1 MRKKLKKQLL
11 ISLCCFSL
19 ISLAVLLMPLAGERE
34 TLTQRGLNC
43 AVGILFWSGLLS
55 GILSCVFI
63 HKKNRKYLSV
73 HTDKGRRPAAVR
85 FFSTRA
91 AVLADSVLIVSLIGV
106 IAGNISKQFHPAAE
120 YIFLFLFVTAL
131 YLHFLTNSNLF
142 HHTYR
147 AIDCKK
153 KLVGGKRMKEKRNIR
168 KRLLSLLL
176 TALMLVS
183 VMIQPVTVM
192 AVEPAGV
199 RTESA
204 ETEKSGEPGETE
216 PDADQP
222 AEEAYAVTGRVTCG
236 DRPAAGVQVSL
247 LESPEKMAATDENGE
262 YTLENVPPGK
272 YSLTAE
278 KEGFT
283 FENPVS
289 VTVEHQPV
297 QVQAVEMGL
306 AVPEITCKGDFM
318 VDGSVTYEVSTP
330 VEGAEYNWSF
340 SGAFSDQTATG
351 TSVTMPVLQQGI
363 AKASVEV
370 TYGTASASYIPDETD
385 CPVVPVKDTSIELI
399 VEPGPDSK
407 EAGITQLT
415 LTAVVAGTQGN
426 EGIVTFTEKS
436 GSGTF
441 DTDNKVKLA
450 DGQAACRYKAN
461 FEDGFGGELRFTAE
475 YSGVTDRYA
484 SSSIEVSGTYNARKD
499 LIWCEKDVYGN
510 DLEQNGGV
518 LEAHVEYGSYYKDPG
533 EEQGKGIYEIPIDTA
548 NSNVSDSEDNTYS
561 YKLIAVKDG
570 REEEITP
577 INDENSQG
585 YLDVPFSVD
594 QYGILRIRRATRP
607 EEDFRVKVIRK
618 TPGYT
623 DAVGEIR
630 VVIDR
635 RKISLNAEET
645 PLFSVEKVYDG
656 TSLMEVPKFTAI
668 QQTEQNFTRENSAD
682 RNKEAVLAQDTVKV
696 ESFEWTEKIDDGEKD
711 VHCKEETLKP
721 EPGQVKNVVLSSGGE
736 NYEVSLD
743 SVPVQVKITHR
754 DYKVRFEEAI
764 REYGTEKY
772 IQSPALSRDPETTG
786 FLKEDSE
793 EAFEEIQEAV
803 DYIDHSSISS
813 PMCVCLDKTTES
825 NLYIEPVIK
834 KGCEYAGNYH
844 ITVEEEEKKSWGAL
858 IITQQKIDNPLEDPA
873 YAEITGNGICREKED
888 TKEVVWIRGQY
899 DNHEGGNLK
908 LIPAG
913 KTSDLYNT
921 VLIEAGQ
928 GKNGINIS
936 EENVITVNKNKGE
949 IDENGR
955 EITYQLQ
962 KKGDGDILRAYTKKY
977 PLVIKADSAAPT
989 VDILNLE
996 DPEFTMTPWE
1006 KLIAGMTFGL
1016 YVSGTYSVKVEIADG
1031 GAGVDHWS
1039 YAVAD
1044 VPSDQNGDW
1053 CDFINNLP
1061 ESAWK
1066 EGDKDLKQD
1075 IPVFEGTSQEAASVL
1090 ENKLILIRATDKV
1103 GNAATYLSNGVVVDN
1118 YPPQITVS
1126 DLKDNYSEMDLT
1138 EDGKIEFTVRADDT
1152 KGAQDNGKE
1161 PSGID
1166 ADAVTWN
1173 LYDGGDDITN
1183 MLTVG
1188 EEGTWEEGKIFT
1200 IEAPDDVNSD
1210 ALTLK
1215 ITAKDRA
1222 GNTGTYE
1229 KTFQIDTKPAIITWD
1244 YAADSCEPNTEGY
1257 AKGDVVLE
1265 VKIKDTHFDAEKTLL
1280 HYTEDGVCHE
1290 MPFAG
1295 NTDSQAGISIEA
1307 ESADEDLS
1315 EYTYSLTFSGEHKY
1329 EKVWVSSTDSFGN
1342 GPSKSKKK
1350 SFTVDKTAPAV
1361 SLTYIEEDNPLHGA
1375 RYFQAGREAE
1385 LTVTDRNL
1393 DLKNTKITVAVKN
1406 LAGLEDKWTFS
1417 LENQGYSNDY
1427 FSAETAKAAED
1438 AVTVHLT
1445 FKGDANYVIEEL
1457 VCRDMA
1463 ERTAAAD
1470 VENGG
1475 TAENVTI
1482 KGVVPFD
1489 FTVDQTNPGG
1499 NVSITLEKSMWDRF
1513 VEAITFGL
1521 FSNHNETAVS
1531 SGSDEGSGIK
1541 SIQYVVM
1548 RESLTETELRNM
1560 DADGKIDWTTENYG
1574 EGVAAEA
1581 LEETLSPNRQCVV
1594 YAKITNY
1601 AERVSYLS
1609 SDGFILDNIAPEVT
1623 VTVLN
1628 PGDAENGIFNEDVRL
1643 RIDVTDPKAGET
1655 CAGLRE
1661 VWYEITAAGNVNE
1674 SGQGNWLLNGEETF
1688 SQEITVDA
1696 DTYNSNDVRVTAC
1709 AADRAD
1715 NEGTAQ
1721 AIPLQ
1726 IDVTAP
1732 SISVSWDLNDPAN
1745 GRYYNATRT
1754 ATVTITDRNFDPN
1767 RTKLSITNTDG
1778 ASASIGGWTVSQD
1791 MGVSDSASAV
1801 CQVSFPEDGDYT
1813 FTLNAVDLAGNST
1826 AYGQTD
1832 EFTIDKTAPVITVA
1846 YDNNDARHGNYY
1858 KESRAAAVT
1867 INEHNFDAASVQTAI
1882 TASLEGQGIAA
1893 PSLGGFSG
1901 SGDVHTATVVYDAD
1915 GEYTFDI
1922 QYTDLAGNPA
1932 QEYIP
1937 DHFTVDL
1944 TAPQVNIFDIVDQSA
1959 NRDRVAPGVEYTD
1972 INYDPEGVEI
1982 TLTGANSGDANVE
1995 SSISAIENGQRIQYS
2010 DFARTEEMDDLYT
2023 LTAKITDLAGN
2034 LTEKAVRFSVN
2045 RYGSVFVLDE
2055 ASHEWLHQGG
2065 AAYRYANQE
2074 TEIGVME
2081 INVDEIDAYS
2091 IAVDRD
2097 GELKNLEEGSEF
2109 EVEKTRNEA
2118 AWRVNYYHIKAEN
2131 FAEEGNYDVTITSRD
2146 KAANQVN
2153 NQTVKKSDGALPIE
2167 FTIDK
2172 TAPTVVVSGIENG
2185 GRYMADSRN
2194 MMLDVKDNLALDT
2207 VSITVGDGE
2216 PEIIRAEELREADG
2230 IISRPISSSDR
2241 YQTVRITA
2249 ADAAGNVL
2257 GQEAP
2262 GDEGVDIILSVLVT
2276 SNIMIQFF
2284 MNKPLFYGTII
2295 GLLALL
2301 VLIVILIKR
2310 KRRQDPIV

>member
-1 MRKKLKKQLL
+1 
-11 ISLCCFSL
+11 
-19 ISLAVLLMPLAGERE
+19 
-34 TLTQRGLNC
+34 
-43 AVGILFWSGLLS
+43 
-55 GILSCVFI
+55 
-63 HKKNRKYLSV
+63 
-73 HTDKGRRPAAVR
+73 
-85 FFSTRA
+85 
-91 AVLADSVLIVSLIGV
+91 
-106 IAGNISKQFHPAAE
+106 
-120 YIFLFLFVTAL
+120 
-131 YLHFLTNSNLF
+131 
-142 HHTYR
+142 
-147 AIDCKK
+147 
-153 KLVGGKRMKEKRNIR
+153 MKEKRNIR

-340 SGAFSDQTATG
+340 SGAFEDQTATG
-351 TSVTMPVLQQGI
+351 TSVTMPVLWQGS

-370 TYGTASASYIPDETD
+370 TYGTASASYIPDETA

-426 EGIVTFTEKS
+426 EGIVTFTEES

-461 FEDGFGGELRFTAE
+461 SEDGFGGELRFTAE
-475 YSGVTDRYA
+475 YSGVKDRYA

-696 ESFEWTEKIDDGEKD
+696 ESFEWTKKIDDGKKD

-764 REYGTEKY
+764 REYGTENY

-834 KGCEYAGNYH
+834 KRCEYAGNYH

-858 IITQQKIDNPLEDPA
+858 IIIQQKIDNPLGTPA

-949 IDENGR
+949 TDENGR

-1090 ENKLILIRATDKV
+1090 ENKLILIRTTDKV

-1152 KGAQDNGKE
+1152 KGAQDNEKE

-1200 IEAPDDVNSD
+1200 IENPDEVNSD

-1244 YAADSCEPNTEGY
+1244 YAADSCKPNTEGY

-1329 EKVWVSSTDSFGN
+1329 EKVLVSSTDSFGN
-1342 GPSKSKKK
+1342 GPSKSDEK

-1361 SLTYIEEDNPLHGA
+1361 SLTYMEEDNPLHGA

-1438 AVTVHLT
+1438 AVTVYFT

-1541 SIQYVVM
+1541 SIQYVVK

-1767 RTKLSITNTDG
+1767 RTELSITNTDG
-1778 ASASIGGWTVSQD
+1778 APASIGGWTVSQD

-1858 KESRAAAVT
+1858 KESRTAAVT

-1995 SSISAIENGQRIQYS
+1995 SSISSIENGQRIQYS

-2301 VLIVILIKR
+2301 VLILILIKR

>member
-1 MRKKLKKQLL
+1 
-11 ISLCCFSL
+11 
-19 ISLAVLLMPLAGERE
+19 
-34 TLTQRGLNC
+34 
-43 AVGILFWSGLLS
+43 
-55 GILSCVFI
+55 
-63 HKKNRKYLSV
+63 
-73 HTDKGRRPAAVR
+73 
-85 FFSTRA
+85 
-91 AVLADSVLIVSLIGV
+91 
-106 IAGNISKQFHPAAE
+106 
-120 YIFLFLFVTAL
+120 
-131 YLHFLTNSNLF
+131 
-142 HHTYR
+142 
-147 AIDCKK
+147 
-153 KLVGGKRMKEKRNIR
+153 MKEKRNIR

-204 ETEKSGEPGETE
+204 ETEKSGEPGETK

-222 AEEAYAVTGRVTCG
+222 AEEAYAVTGCVTCG
-236 DRPAAGVQVSL
+236 DRPVAGVQVSL
-247 LESPEKMAATDENGE
+247 LESPEKMAVTDENGE

-283 FENPVS
+283 LENPVS

-297 QVQAVEMGL
+297 QVQDVEMGL

-370 TYGTASASYIPDETD
+370 TYGTASASYIPDETA

-426 EGIVTFTEKS
+426 EGIVTFTEES

-441 DTDNKVKLA
+441 DTDNKVNLA

-461 FEDGFGGELRFTAE
+461 SEDGFGGELRFTAE

-548 NSNVSDSEDNTYS
+548 NSNVSDSKDNTYS

-618 TPGYT
+618 TPGYA

-656 TSLMEVPKFTAI
+656 TSFMEVPKFTAI

-764 REYGTEKY
+764 REYGTENY

-949 IDENGR
+949 TDENGR

-1521 FSNHNETAVS
+1521 FSSHNETAVS

-1721 AIPLQ
+1721 AVPLQ

-1767 RTKLSITNTDG
+1767 RTELSITNTDG

-1858 KESRAAAVT
+1858 KESRTAAVT

-1995 SSISAIENGQRIQYS
+1995 SSISSIENGQRIQYS

-2301 VLIVILIKR
+2301 VLIVILFKR

>member
-1 MRKKLKKQLL
+1 
-11 ISLCCFSL
+11 
-19 ISLAVLLMPLAGERE
+19 
-34 TLTQRGLNC
+34 
-43 AVGILFWSGLLS
+43 
-55 GILSCVFI
+55 
-63 HKKNRKYLSV
+63 
-73 HTDKGRRPAAVR
+73 
-85 FFSTRA
+85 
-91 AVLADSVLIVSLIGV
+91 
-106 IAGNISKQFHPAAE
+106 
-120 YIFLFLFVTAL
+120 
-131 YLHFLTNSNLF
+131 
-142 HHTYR
+142 
-147 AIDCKK
+147 
-153 KLVGGKRMKEKRNIR
+153 MKEKRNIR

-370 TYGTASASYIPDETD
+370 TYGTASASYIPDETA

-426 EGIVTFTEKS
+426 EGIVTFTEES

-461 FEDGFGGELRFTAE
+461 SEDGFGGELRFTAE

-499 LIWCEKDVYGN
+499 LIWCDKDVYGN

-548 NSNVSDSEDNTYS
+548 NSNVSDSKDNTYS

-594 QYGILRIRRATRP
+594 QYGILRIRRATRL

-656 TSLMEVPKFTAI
+656 TSFMEAPKFTAI

-696 ESFEWTEKIDDGEKD
+696 ESFEWTKKIDDGKKD

-764 REYGTEKY
+764 REYGTENY

-949 IDENGR
+949 TDENGR

-1329 EKVWVSSTDSFGN
+1329 EKVLVSSTDGFGN
-1342 GPSKSKKK
+1342 GPSKSDEK

-1361 SLTYIEEDNPLHGA
+1361 SLTYMEEDNPLHGA

-1438 AVTVHLT
+1438 AVTVYFT

-1858 KESRAAAVT
+1858 KESRTAAVT

-1995 SSISAIENGQRIQYS
+1995 SSISSIENGQRIQYS

-2262 GDEGVDIILSVLVT
+2262 GDEGVDIILSVLIT

>member
-1 MRKKLKKQLL
+1 
-11 ISLCCFSL
+11 
-19 ISLAVLLMPLAGERE
+19 
-34 TLTQRGLNC
+34 
-43 AVGILFWSGLLS
+43 
-55 GILSCVFI
+55 
-63 HKKNRKYLSV
+63 
-73 HTDKGRRPAAVR
+73 
-85 FFSTRA
+85 
-91 AVLADSVLIVSLIGV
+91 
-106 IAGNISKQFHPAAE
+106 
-120 YIFLFLFVTAL
+120 
-131 YLHFLTNSNLF
+131 
-142 HHTYR
+142 
-147 AIDCKK
+147 
-153 KLVGGKRMKEKRNIR
+153 MKEKRNIR

-426 EGIVTFTEKS
+426 EGIVTFTEES

-548 NSNVSDSEDNTYS
+548 KSNVSDSKDNTYS

-656 TSLMEVPKFTAI
+656 TSFMEAPKFTAI

-696 ESFEWTEKIDDGEKD
+696 ESFEWTKKIDDGKKD

-764 REYGTEKY
+764 REYGTENY

-949 IDENGR
+949 TDENGR

-1066 EGDKDLKQD
+1066 EGGKDLKQD

-1210 ALTLK
+1210 ALILK

-1361 SLTYIEEDNPLHGA
+1361 SLTYMEEGNPLHGA

-1438 AVTVHLT
+1438 AVTVYFT

-1475 TAENVTI
+1475 TAENVAI

-1767 RTKLSITNTDG
+1767 RTELSITNTDG
-1778 ASASIGGWTVSQD
+1778 APASIGGWTVSQD

-1858 KESRAAAVT
+1858 KESRTAAVT

-1995 SSISAIENGQRIQYS
+1995 SSISSIENGQRIQYS

-2034 LTEKAVRFSVN
+2034 LTEKAVKFSVN

>member
-1 MRKKLKKQLL
+1 
-11 ISLCCFSL
+11 
-19 ISLAVLLMPLAGERE
+19 
-34 TLTQRGLNC
+34 
-43 AVGILFWSGLLS
+43 
-55 GILSCVFI
+55 
-63 HKKNRKYLSV
+63 
-73 HTDKGRRPAAVR
+73 
-85 FFSTRA
+85 
-91 AVLADSVLIVSLIGV
+91 
-106 IAGNISKQFHPAAE
+106 
-120 YIFLFLFVTAL
+120 
-131 YLHFLTNSNLF
+131 
-142 HHTYR
+142 
-147 AIDCKK
+147 
-153 KLVGGKRMKEKRNIR
+153 MKEKRNIR

-283 FENPVS
+283 LENPVS

-340 SGAFSDQTATG
+340 SGAFEDQTATG
-351 TSVTMPVLQQGI
+351 TSVTMPVLWQGS

-370 TYGTASASYIPDETD
+370 TYGTASASYIPDETA

-426 EGIVTFTEKS
+426 EGIVTFTEES

-461 FEDGFGGELRFTAE
+461 SEDGFGGELRFTAE
-475 YSGVTDRYA
+475 YSGVTNRYA

-499 LIWCEKDVYGN
+499 LIWCDKDVYGN

-548 NSNVSDSEDNTYS
+548 NSNVSDSKDNTYS

-645 PLFSVEKVYDG
+645 PLFSAEKVYDG
-656 TSLMEVPKFTAI
+656 TSFMEVPKFTAI

-764 REYGTEKY
+764 REYGTENY

-949 IDENGR
+949 TDENGR

-1090 ENKLILIRATDKV
+1090 ENKLILIRTTDKV

-1244 YAADSCEPNTEGY
+1244 YAADSCKPNTEGY

-1342 GPSKSKKK
+1342 GPSKSDEK

-1361 SLTYIEEDNPLHGA
+1361 SLTYMEEDNPLHGA

-1438 AVTVHLT
+1438 AVTVYFT

-1521 FSNHNETAVS
+1521 FSSHNETAVS

-1767 RTKLSITNTDG
+1767 RTELSITNTDG

-1858 KESRAAAVT
+1858 KESRTAAVT

-2118 AWRVNYYHIKAEN
+2118 AWRVNYYHIKSEN

-2301 VLIVILIKR
+2301 VLIVILFKR

>member
-1 MRKKLKKQLL
+1 
-11 ISLCCFSL
+11 
-19 ISLAVLLMPLAGERE
+19 
-34 TLTQRGLNC
+34 
-43 AVGILFWSGLLS
+43 
-55 GILSCVFI
+55 
-63 HKKNRKYLSV
+63 
-73 HTDKGRRPAAVR
+73 
-85 FFSTRA
+85 
-91 AVLADSVLIVSLIGV
+91 
-106 IAGNISKQFHPAAE
+106 
-120 YIFLFLFVTAL
+120 
-131 YLHFLTNSNLF
+131 
-142 HHTYR
+142 
-147 AIDCKK
+147 
-153 KLVGGKRMKEKRNIR
+153 MKEKRNIR

-204 ETEKSGEPGETE
+204 ETEKSGEPGETK

-222 AEEAYAVTGRVTCG
+222 AEEAYAVTGCVTCG
-236 DRPAAGVQVSL
+236 DHPVAGVQVSL

-340 SGAFSDQTATG
+340 SGAFSDQTADQTATG

-426 EGIVTFTEKS
+426 EGIVTFTEES

-441 DTDNKVKLA
+441 DTDNKVNLA

-461 FEDGFGGELRFTAE
+461 SEDGFGGELRFTAE
-475 YSGVTDRYA
+475 YSGVTNRYA

-499 LIWCEKDVYGN
+499 LIWCDKDVYGN

-548 NSNVSDSEDNTYS
+548 NSNVSDSKDNTYS

-645 PLFSVEKVYDG
+645 PLFSAEKVYDG

-764 REYGTEKY
+764 REYGTENY

-949 IDENGR
+949 TDENGR

-1066 EGDKDLKQD
+1066 EGGKDLKQD

-1329 EKVWVSSTDSFGN
+1329 EKVLVSSTDSFGN
-1342 GPSKSKKK
+1342 GPSKSDEK

-1361 SLTYIEEDNPLHGA
+1361 SLTYMEEDNPLHGA

-1438 AVTVHLT
+1438 AVTVYFT

-1767 RTKLSITNTDG
+1767 RTELSITNTDG
-1778 ASASIGGWTVSQD
+1778 APASIGGWTVSQD

-1858 KESRAAAVT
+1858 KESRTAAVT

-1995 SSISAIENGQRIQYS
+1995 SSISSIENGQRIQYS

-2262 GDEGVDIILSVLVT
+2262 GDEGVDIILSVLIT

>member
-1 MRKKLKKQLL
+1 
-11 ISLCCFSL
+11 
-19 ISLAVLLMPLAGERE
+19 
-34 TLTQRGLNC
+34 
-43 AVGILFWSGLLS
+43 
-55 GILSCVFI
+55 
-63 HKKNRKYLSV
+63 
-73 HTDKGRRPAAVR
+73 
-85 FFSTRA
+85 
-91 AVLADSVLIVSLIGV
+91 
-106 IAGNISKQFHPAAE
+106 
-120 YIFLFLFVTAL
+120 
-131 YLHFLTNSNLF
+131 
-142 HHTYR
+142 
-147 AIDCKK
+147 
-153 KLVGGKRMKEKRNIR
+153 MKEKRNIR

-340 SGAFSDQTATG
+340 SGAFLDQTATG

-426 EGIVTFTEKS
+426 EGIVTFTEES

-656 TSLMEVPKFTAI
+656 TSFMEVPKFTAI

-696 ESFEWTEKIDDGEKD
+696 ESFEWTKKIDDGKKD

-764 REYGTEKY
+764 REYGTENY

-858 IITQQKIDNPLEDPA
+858 IIIQQKIDNPLGTPA

-949 IDENGR
+949 TDENGR

-1090 ENKLILIRATDKV
+1090 ENKLILIRTTDKV

-1152 KGAQDNGKE
+1152 KGAQDNEKE

-1200 IEAPDDVNSD
+1200 IENPDEVNSD

-1244 YAADSCEPNTEGY
+1244 YAADSCKPNTEGY

-1329 EKVWVSSTDSFGN
+1329 EKVLVSSTDSFGN
-1342 GPSKSKKK
+1342 GPSKSDEK

-1361 SLTYIEEDNPLHGA
+1361 SLTYMEEDNPLHGA

-1438 AVTVHLT
+1438 AVTVYFT

-1541 SIQYVVM
+1541 SIQYVVK

-1767 RTKLSITNTDG
+1767 RTELSITNTDG
-1778 ASASIGGWTVSQD
+1778 APASIGGWTVSQD

-1858 KESRAAAVT
+1858 KESRTAAVT

-1995 SSISAIENGQRIQYS
+1995 SSISSIENGQRIQYS

-2262 GDEGVDIILSVLVT
+2262 GDEGVDIILSVLIT

>member
-1 MRKKLKKQLL
+1 
-11 ISLCCFSL
+11 
-19 ISLAVLLMPLAGERE
+19 
-34 TLTQRGLNC
+34 
-43 AVGILFWSGLLS
+43 
-55 GILSCVFI
+55 
-63 HKKNRKYLSV
+63 
-73 HTDKGRRPAAVR
+73 
-85 FFSTRA
+85 
-91 AVLADSVLIVSLIGV
+91 
-106 IAGNISKQFHPAAE
+106 
-120 YIFLFLFVTAL
+120 
-131 YLHFLTNSNLF
+131 
-142 HHTYR
+142 
-147 AIDCKK
+147 
-153 KLVGGKRMKEKRNIR
+153 MKEKRNIR

-183 VMIQPVTVM
+183 VMIQPVMVM

-216 PDADQP
+216 SDADQP
-222 AEEAYAVTGRVTCG
+222 AEEAYAVTGCFTCG

-247 LESPEKMAATDENGE
+247 RESPEKMAVTDENGE

-272 YSLTAE
+272 YSVTAE

-283 FENPVS
+283 LENPVS

-340 SGAFSDQTATG
+340 SGAFSDQTADQTATG
-351 TSVTMPVLQQGI
+351 ISVTMPVLQQGI

-426 EGIVTFTEKS
+426 EGIVTFTEES

-441 DTDNKVKLA
+441 DTDNKVNLA

-461 FEDGFGGELRFTAE
+461 SEDGFGGELRFTAE
-475 YSGVTDRYA
+475 YSGVTNRYA

-499 LIWCEKDVYGN
+499 LIWCDKDVYGN

-548 NSNVSDSEDNTYS
+548 NSNVSDSKDNTYS

-645 PLFSVEKVYDG
+645 PLFSAEKVYDG
-656 TSLMEVPKFTAI
+656 TSFMEAPKFTAI

-696 ESFEWTEKIDDGEKD
+696 ESFEWTKGIDDGKKD

-764 REYGTEKY
+764 REYGTENY
-772 IQSPALSRDPETTG
+772 IQSPALSRDPEITG

-949 IDENGR
+949 TDENGR

-1173 LYDGGDDITN
+1173 LYDGGGDITN

-1329 EKVWVSSTDSFGN
+1329 EKVLVSSTDSFGN
-1342 GPSKSKKK
+1342 GPSKSDEK

-1361 SLTYIEEDNPLHGA
+1361 SLTYMEEDNPLHGA

-1438 AVTVHLT
+1438 AVTVYFT

-1767 RTKLSITNTDG
+1767 RTELSITNTDG
-1778 ASASIGGWTVSQD
+1778 APASIGGWTVSQD

-1858 KESRAAAVT
+1858 KESRTAAVT

-1995 SSISAIENGQRIQYS
+1995 SSISSIENGQRIQYS

-2262 GDEGVDIILSVLVT
+2262 GDEGVDIILSVLIT

>member
-1 MRKKLKKQLL
+1 
-11 ISLCCFSL
+11 
-19 ISLAVLLMPLAGERE
+19 
-34 TLTQRGLNC
+34 
-43 AVGILFWSGLLS
+43 
-55 GILSCVFI
+55 
-63 HKKNRKYLSV
+63 
-73 HTDKGRRPAAVR
+73 
-85 FFSTRA
+85 
-91 AVLADSVLIVSLIGV
+91 
-106 IAGNISKQFHPAAE
+106 
-120 YIFLFLFVTAL
+120 
-131 YLHFLTNSNLF
+131 
-142 HHTYR
+142 
-147 AIDCKK
+147 
-153 KLVGGKRMKEKRNIR
+153 MKEKRNIR

-204 ETEKSGEPGETE
+204 ETEKSGEPGETK

-222 AEEAYAVTGRVTCG
+222 AEEAYAVTGCVTCG
-236 DRPAAGVQVSL
+236 DHPVAGVQVSL

-340 SGAFSDQTATG
+340 SGAFSDQTADQTATG

-426 EGIVTFTEKS
+426 EGIVTFTEES

-441 DTDNKVKLA
+441 DTDNKVNLA

-461 FEDGFGGELRFTAE
+461 SEDGFGGELRFTAE
-475 YSGVTDRYA
+475 YSGVTNRYA

-499 LIWCEKDVYGN
+499 LIWCDKDVYGN

-548 NSNVSDSEDNTYS
+548 NSNVSDSKDNTYS

-764 REYGTEKY
+764 REYGTENY

-949 IDENGR
+949 TDENGR

-1280 HYTEDGVCHE
+1280 HYTEDGVCYE

-1329 EKVWVSSTDSFGN
+1329 EKVLVSSTDSFGN
-1342 GPSKSKKK
+1342 GPSKSDEK

-1438 AVTVHLT
+1438 AVTVYFT

-1475 TAENVTI
+1475 TAENVAI

-1499 NVSITLEKSMWDRF
+1499 NVSITLEESMWDRF

-1813 FTLNAVDLAGNST
+1813 FTLNTVDLAGNST

-1858 KESRAAAVT
+1858 KESRTAAVT

-1995 SSISAIENGQRIQYS
+1995 SSISSIENGQRIQYS

-2118 AWRVNYYHIKAEN
+2118 AWRVNYYHIKSEN

-2301 VLIVILIKR
+2301 VLIVILFKR

>member
-1 MRKKLKKQLL
+1 
-11 ISLCCFSL
+11 
-19 ISLAVLLMPLAGERE
+19 
-34 TLTQRGLNC
+34 
-43 AVGILFWSGLLS
+43 
-55 GILSCVFI
+55 
-63 HKKNRKYLSV
+63 
-73 HTDKGRRPAAVR
+73 
-85 FFSTRA
+85 
-91 AVLADSVLIVSLIGV
+91 
-106 IAGNISKQFHPAAE
+106 
-120 YIFLFLFVTAL
+120 
-131 YLHFLTNSNLF
+131 
-142 HHTYR
+142 
-147 AIDCKK
+147 
-153 KLVGGKRMKEKRNIR
+153 MKEKRNIR

-183 VMIQPVTVM
+183 VMIQPVMVM

-216 PDADQP
+216 SDADQP
-222 AEEAYAVTGRVTCG
+222 AEEAYAVTGCFTCG

-247 LESPEKMAATDENGE
+247 RESPEKMAVTDENGE

-283 FENPVS
+283 LENPVS

-297 QVQAVEMGL
+297 QVQDVEMGL

-340 SGAFSDQTATG
+340 SGAFGDQTATG

-370 TYGTASASYIPDETD
+370 TYGTASASYIPDETA

-426 EGIVTFTEKS
+426 EGIVTFTEES

-441 DTDNKVKLA
+441 DTDNKVNLA

-461 FEDGFGGELRFTAE
+461 SEDGFGGELRFTAE
-475 YSGVTDRYA
+475 YSGVKNRYA

-548 NSNVSDSEDNTYS
+548 NSNVSDSKDNTYS

-656 TSLMEVPKFTAI
+656 TSFMEAPKFTAI

-696 ESFEWTEKIDDGEKD
+696 ESFEWTKKIDDGKKD

-764 REYGTEKY
+764 REYGTENY
-772 IQSPALSRDPETTG
+772 IQSPALSRDPEITG

-949 IDENGR
+949 TDENGR

-1329 EKVWVSSTDSFGN
+1329 EKVLVSSTDSFGN
-1342 GPSKSKKK
+1342 GPSKSDEK

-1361 SLTYIEEDNPLHGA
+1361 SLTYMEEDNPLHGA

-1438 AVTVHLT
+1438 AVTVYFT

-1767 RTKLSITNTDG
+1767 RTELSITNTDG
-1778 ASASIGGWTVSQD
+1778 APASIGGWTVSQD

-1858 KESRAAAVT
+1858 KESRTAAVT

-1995 SSISAIENGQRIQYS
+1995 SSISSIENGQRIQYS

-2262 GDEGVDIILSVLVT
+2262 GDEGVDIILSVLIT

>member
-1 MRKKLKKQLL
+1 
-11 ISLCCFSL
+11 
-19 ISLAVLLMPLAGERE
+19 
-34 TLTQRGLNC
+34 
-43 AVGILFWSGLLS
+43 
-55 GILSCVFI
+55 
-63 HKKNRKYLSV
+63 
-73 HTDKGRRPAAVR
+73 
-85 FFSTRA
+85 
-91 AVLADSVLIVSLIGV
+91 
-106 IAGNISKQFHPAAE
+106 
-120 YIFLFLFVTAL
+120 
-131 YLHFLTNSNLF
+131 
-142 HHTYR
+142 
-147 AIDCKK
+147 
-153 KLVGGKRMKEKRNIR
+153 MKEKRNIR

-204 ETEKSGEPGETE
+204 ETEKSGEPGETK

-222 AEEAYAVTGRVTCG
+222 AEEAYAVTGCVTCG
-236 DRPAAGVQVSL
+236 DHPVAGVQVSL

-340 SGAFSDQTATG
+340 SGAFSDQTADQTATG

-426 EGIVTFTEKS
+426 EGIVTFTEES

-441 DTDNKVKLA
+441 DTDNKVNLA

-461 FEDGFGGELRFTAE
+461 SEDGFGGELRFTAE
-475 YSGVTDRYA
+475 YSGVTNRYA

-499 LIWCEKDVYGN
+499 LIWCDKDVYGN

-645 PLFSVEKVYDG
+645 PLFSAEKVYDG
-656 TSLMEVPKFTAI
+656 TSLMEAPKFTAI

-764 REYGTEKY
+764 REYGTENY

-949 IDENGR
+949 TDENGR

-962 KKGDGDILRAYTKKY
+962 KKDDGDILRAYTKKY

-1090 ENKLILIRATDKV
+1090 ENKLVLIRATDKV

-1138 EDGKIEFTVRADDT
+1138 EDGKIEFTVAADDT

-1210 ALTLK
+1210 VLTLK

-1244 YAADSCEPNTEGY
+1244 YAADSCEPTTEGY

-1329 EKVWVSSTDSFGN
+1329 EKVLVSSTDSFGN
-1342 GPSKSKKK
+1342 GPSKSDEK

-1361 SLTYIEEDNPLHGA
+1361 SLTYMEEDNPLHGA

-1427 FSAETAKAAED
+1427 FSSETAKAAED
-1438 AVTVHLT
+1438 AVTVYFT

-1475 TAENVTI
+1475 TAENVAI

-1521 FSNHNETAVS
+1521 FSSHNETAVS

-1721 AIPLQ
+1721 AVPLQ

-1767 RTKLSITNTDG
+1767 RTELSITNTDG

-1791 MGVSDSASAV
+1791 MGVSDSAPAV

-1813 FTLNAVDLAGNST
+1813 FTLNTVDLAGNST

-1858 KESRAAAVT
+1858 KESRTAAVT

-1995 SSISAIENGQRIQYS
+1995 SSISSIENGQRIQYS

-2301 VLIVILIKR
+2301 VLILILIKR

>member
-1 MRKKLKKQLL
+1 
-11 ISLCCFSL
+11 
-19 ISLAVLLMPLAGERE
+19 
-34 TLTQRGLNC
+34 
-43 AVGILFWSGLLS
+43 
-55 GILSCVFI
+55 
-63 HKKNRKYLSV
+63 
-73 HTDKGRRPAAVR
+73 
-85 FFSTRA
+85 
-91 AVLADSVLIVSLIGV
+91 
-106 IAGNISKQFHPAAE
+106 
-120 YIFLFLFVTAL
+120 
-131 YLHFLTNSNLF
+131 
-142 HHTYR
+142 
-147 AIDCKK
+147 
-153 KLVGGKRMKEKRNIR
+153 MKEKRNIR

-426 EGIVTFTEKS
+426 EGIVTFTEES
-436 GSGTF
+436 GSGTL
-441 DTDNKVKLA
+441 DTDNKVNLA

-461 FEDGFGGELRFTAE
+461 SEDGFGGELRFTAE
-475 YSGVTDRYA
+475 YSGVTNRYA

-499 LIWCEKDVYGN
+499 LIWCDKDVYGN

-548 NSNVSDSEDNTYS
+548 NSNVSDSKDNTYS

-577 INDENSQG
+577 VNDENSQG

-645 PLFSVEKVYDG
+645 PLFSAEKVYDG
-656 TSLMEVPKFTAI
+656 TSLMEAPKFTAI

-696 ESFEWTEKIDDGEKD
+696 ESFEWTERIDDGKKD

-764 REYGTEKY
+764 REYGTENY

-793 EAFEEIQEAV
+793 ESFEEIQEAV

-949 IDENGR
+949 TDENGR

-1066 EGDKDLKQD
+1066 EGGKDLKQD

-1200 IEAPDDVNSD
+1200 IEAPDEVNSD
-1210 ALTLK
+1210 ALILK

-1329 EKVWVSSTDSFGN
+1329 EKVLVSSTDSFGN
-1342 GPSKSKKK
+1342 GPSKSDEK

-1361 SLTYIEEDNPLHGA
+1361 SLTYMEEDNPLHGA

-1438 AVTVHLT
+1438 AVTVYFT

-1767 RTKLSITNTDG
+1767 RTELSITNTDG
-1778 ASASIGGWTVSQD
+1778 APASIGGWTVSQD

-1858 KESRAAAVT
+1858 KESRTAAVT
-1867 INEHNFDAASVQTAI
+1867 INEHNFDAASVQMAI

-1995 SSISAIENGQRIQYS
+1995 SSISSIENGQRIQYS

-2172 TAPTVVVSGIENG
+2172 TAPTAVVSGIENG

-2301 VLIVILIKR
+2301 VLILILIKR

>member
-1 MRKKLKKQLL
+1 
-11 ISLCCFSL
+11 
-19 ISLAVLLMPLAGERE
+19 
-34 TLTQRGLNC
+34 
-43 AVGILFWSGLLS
+43 
-55 GILSCVFI
+55 
-63 HKKNRKYLSV
+63 
-73 HTDKGRRPAAVR
+73 
-85 FFSTRA
+85 
-91 AVLADSVLIVSLIGV
+91 
-106 IAGNISKQFHPAAE
+106 
-120 YIFLFLFVTAL
+120 
-131 YLHFLTNSNLF
+131 
-142 HHTYR
+142 
-147 AIDCKK
+147 
-153 KLVGGKRMKEKRNIR
+153 MKEKRNIR

-645 PLFSVEKVYDG
+645 PLFSAEKVYDG

-1438 AVTVHLT
+1438 AVTVYFT

>member
-1 MRKKLKKQLL
+1 
-11 ISLCCFSL
+11 
-19 ISLAVLLMPLAGERE
+19 
-34 TLTQRGLNC
+34 
-43 AVGILFWSGLLS
+43 
-55 GILSCVFI
+55 
-63 HKKNRKYLSV
+63 
-73 HTDKGRRPAAVR
+73 
-85 FFSTRA
+85 
-91 AVLADSVLIVSLIGV
+91 
-106 IAGNISKQFHPAAE
+106 
-120 YIFLFLFVTAL
+120 
-131 YLHFLTNSNLF
+131 
-142 HHTYR
+142 
-147 AIDCKK
+147 
-153 KLVGGKRMKEKRNIR
+153 MKEKRNIR

-192 AVEPAGV
+192 AVDPAGV

-204 ETEKSGEPGETE
+204 ETEKSGEPGETK

-283 FENPVS
+283 LENPVS

-297 QVQAVEMGL
+297 QVQDVEMGL

-370 TYGTASASYIPDETD
+370 TYGTASASYIPDETA

-426 EGIVTFTEKS
+426 EGIVTFTEES

-548 NSNVSDSEDNTYS
+548 NSNVSDSKDNTYS

-656 TSLMEVPKFTAI
+656 TSFMEAPKFTAI

-949 IDENGR
+949 TDENGR

-1329 EKVWVSSTDSFGN
+1329 EKVLVSSTDSFGN
-1342 GPSKSKKK
+1342 GPSKSDEK

-1858 KESRAAAVT
+1858 KESRTAAVT

-1995 SSISAIENGQRIQYS
+1995 SSISSIENGQRIQYS

-2262 GDEGVDIILSVLVT
+2262 GDEGVDIILSVLIT

>member
-1 MRKKLKKQLL
+1 
-11 ISLCCFSL
+11 
-19 ISLAVLLMPLAGERE
+19 
-34 TLTQRGLNC
+34 
-43 AVGILFWSGLLS
+43 
-55 GILSCVFI
+55 
-63 HKKNRKYLSV
+63 
-73 HTDKGRRPAAVR
+73 
-85 FFSTRA
+85 
-91 AVLADSVLIVSLIGV
+91 
-106 IAGNISKQFHPAAE
+106 
-120 YIFLFLFVTAL
+120 
-131 YLHFLTNSNLF
+131 
-142 HHTYR
+142 
-147 AIDCKK
+147 
-153 KLVGGKRMKEKRNIR
+153 MKEKRNIR

-183 VMIQPVTVM
+183 VMIQPVTAM

-204 ETEKSGEPGETE
+204 ETEKSGEPGETK

-222 AEEAYAVTGRVTCG
+222 AEEAYAVTGCVTCG
-236 DRPAAGVQVSL
+236 DRPVAGVQVSL

-283 FENPVS
+283 LENPVS

-297 QVQAVEMGL
+297 QVQDVEMGL

-340 SGAFSDQTATG
+340 SGAFGDQTATG

-370 TYGTASASYIPDETD
+370 TYGTASASYIPDETA

-426 EGIVTFTEKS
+426 EGIVTFTEES

-441 DTDNKVKLA
+441 DTDNKVNLA

-461 FEDGFGGELRFTAE
+461 SEDGFGGELRFTAE
-475 YSGVTDRYA
+475 YSGVKNRYA

-548 NSNVSDSEDNTYS
+548 NSNVSDSKDNTYS

-656 TSLMEVPKFTAI
+656 TSFMEAPKFTAI

-696 ESFEWTEKIDDGEKD
+696 ESFEWTKKIDDGKKD

-764 REYGTEKY
+764 REYGTENY
-772 IQSPALSRDPETTG
+772 IQSPALSRDPEITG

-949 IDENGR
+949 TDENGR

-1329 EKVWVSSTDSFGN
+1329 EKVLVSSTDSFGN
-1342 GPSKSKKK
+1342 GPSKSDEK

-1361 SLTYIEEDNPLHGA
+1361 SLTYMEEDNPLHGA

-1438 AVTVHLT
+1438 AVTVYFT

-1767 RTKLSITNTDG
+1767 RTELSITNTDG
-1778 ASASIGGWTVSQD
+1778 APASIGGWTVSQD

-1858 KESRAAAVT
+1858 KESRTAAVT

-1995 SSISAIENGQRIQYS
+1995 SSISSIENGQRIQYS

-2262 GDEGVDIILSVLVT
+2262 GDEGVDIILSVLIT

>member
-19 ISLAVLLMPLAGERE
+19 ISLAVLMMPLAGERE

-43 AVGILFWSGLLS
+43 AVGILFWIGLLS
-55 GILSCVFI
+55 GILSWVFI
-63 HKKNRKYLSV
+63 HRKNRKYLSV
-73 HTDKGRRPAAVR
+73 HIDKGRRPAAVR

-106 IAGNISKQFHPAAE
+106 IAGNISKQFHPAAD

-142 HHTYR
+142 HYIEQST
-147 AIDCKK
+147 AKK
-153 KLVGGKRMKEKRNIR
+153 TGRRKKMKEKRNIR

-204 ETEKSGEPGETE
+204 ETEKSGEPGETK

-222 AEEAYAVTGRVTCG
+222 AEEAYAVTGCVTCG

-247 LESPEKMAATDENGE
+247 LESPEKMAVTDENGE

-283 FENPVS
+283 LENPVS

-426 EGIVTFTEKS
+426 EGIVTFTEES

-441 DTDNKVKLA
+441 DTDNKVNLA

-461 FEDGFGGELRFTAE
+461 SEDGFGGELRFTAE
-475 YSGVTDRYA
+475 YSGVTNRYA

-499 LIWCEKDVYGN
+499 LIWCDKDVYGN

-548 NSNVSDSEDNTYS
+548 NSNVSDSKDNTYS

-577 INDENSQG
+577 VNDENSQG

-764 REYGTEKY
+764 REYGTENY

-949 IDENGR
+949 TDENGR

-1173 LYDGGDDITN
+1173 LYDGGVDITN

-1188 EEGTWEEGKIFT
+1188 AEGTWEEGKIFT

-1295 NTDSQAGISIEA
+1295 NTDSQDGISIKAGENP
-1307 ESADEDLS
+1307 S
-1315 EYTYSLTFSGEHKY
+1315 EYSLTFSGEHKY
-1329 EKVWVSSTDSFGN
+1329 EKVLVSSTDSFGN
-1342 GPSKSKKK
+1342 GPSESDEK

-1438 AVTVHLT
+1438 AVTVYFT

-1457 VCRDMA
+1457 VCRDLA

-1475 TAENVTI
+1475 TAENVAI

-1767 RTKLSITNTDG
+1767 RTELSITNTDG

-1858 KESRAAAVT
+1858 KESRTAAVT

-1915 GEYTFDI
+1915 VEYTFDI
-1922 QYTDLAGNPA
+1922 QYTDLAGTPA

-1995 SSISAIENGQRIQYS
+1995 SSISSIENGQRIQYS

-2185 GRYMADSRN
+2185 GRYMANSRN

-2301 VLIVILIKR
+2301 VLIVILFKR

>member
-1 MRKKLKKQLL
+1 
-11 ISLCCFSL
+11 
-19 ISLAVLLMPLAGERE
+19 
-34 TLTQRGLNC
+34 
-43 AVGILFWSGLLS
+43 
-55 GILSCVFI
+55 
-63 HKKNRKYLSV
+63 
-73 HTDKGRRPAAVR
+73 
-85 FFSTRA
+85 
-91 AVLADSVLIVSLIGV
+91 
-106 IAGNISKQFHPAAE
+106 
-120 YIFLFLFVTAL
+120 
-131 YLHFLTNSNLF
+131 
-142 HHTYR
+142 
-147 AIDCKK
+147 
-153 KLVGGKRMKEKRNIR
+153 MKEKRNIR

-247 LESPEKMAATDENGE
+247 LESPEKMAVTDENGE

-283 FENPVS
+283 LENPVS

-426 EGIVTFTEKS
+426 EGIVTFTEES

-461 FEDGFGGELRFTAE
+461 SEDGFGGELRFTAE

-548 NSNVSDSEDNTYS
+548 NSNVSDSKDNTYS

-618 TPGYT
+618 TPGYA

-645 PLFSVEKVYDG
+645 PLFSAEKVYDG

-764 REYGTEKY
+764 REYGTENY

-949 IDENGR
+949 TDENGR

-1244 YAADSCEPNTEGY
+1244 YAADSCKPNTEGY

-1342 GPSKSKKK
+1342 GPSKSDEK

-1361 SLTYIEEDNPLHGA
+1361 SLTYTEEDNPLHGA

-1438 AVTVHLT
+1438 AVTVYFT

-1513 VEAITFGL
+1513 VEAIAFGL

-1858 KESRAAAVT
+1858 KESRTAAVT

-1995 SSISAIENGQRIQYS
+1995 SSISSIENGQRIQYS

-2262 GDEGVDIILSVLVT
+2262 GDEGVDIILSVLIT

-2301 VLIVILIKR
+2301 VLILILIKR

>member
-1 MRKKLKKQLL
+1 
-11 ISLCCFSL
+11 
-19 ISLAVLLMPLAGERE
+19 
-34 TLTQRGLNC
+34 
-43 AVGILFWSGLLS
+43 
-55 GILSCVFI
+55 
-63 HKKNRKYLSV
+63 
-73 HTDKGRRPAAVR
+73 
-85 FFSTRA
+85 
-91 AVLADSVLIVSLIGV
+91 
-106 IAGNISKQFHPAAE
+106 
-120 YIFLFLFVTAL
+120 
-131 YLHFLTNSNLF
+131 
-142 HHTYR
+142 
-147 AIDCKK
+147 
-153 KLVGGKRMKEKRNIR
+153 MKEKRNIR

-340 SGAFSDQTATG
+340 SGAFGDQTATG

-370 TYGTASASYIPDETD
+370 TYGTASASYIPDETA

-426 EGIVTFTEKS
+426 EGIVTFTEES

-441 DTDNKVKLA
+441 DTDNKVNLA

-461 FEDGFGGELRFTAE
+461 SEDGFGGELRFTAE
-475 YSGVTDRYA
+475 YSGVKNRYA

-548 NSNVSDSEDNTYS
+548 NSNVSDSKDNTYS

-618 TPGYT
+618 TPGYA

-764 REYGTEKY
+764 REYGTENY

-793 EAFEEIQEAV
+793 ESFEEIQEAV

-949 IDENGR
+949 TDENGR

-1044 VPSDQNGDW
+1044 VPSNQNGDW

-1066 EGDKDLKQD
+1066 EGGKDLKQD
-1075 IPVFEGTSQEAASVL
+1075 ILVFEGTSQEAASVL

-1210 ALTLK
+1210 ALILK

-1329 EKVWVSSTDSFGN
+1329 EKVLVSSTDSFGN

-1361 SLTYIEEDNPLHGA
+1361 SLTYMEEDNPLHGA

-1438 AVTVHLT
+1438 AVTVYFT

-1858 KESRAAAVT
+1858 KESRTAAVT

-1995 SSISAIENGQRIQYS
+1995 SSISSIENGQRIQYS

-2301 VLIVILIKR
+2301 VLILILIKR

>member
-1 MRKKLKKQLL
+1 
-11 ISLCCFSL
+11 
-19 ISLAVLLMPLAGERE
+19 
-34 TLTQRGLNC
+34 
-43 AVGILFWSGLLS
+43 
-55 GILSCVFI
+55 
-63 HKKNRKYLSV
+63 
-73 HTDKGRRPAAVR
+73 
-85 FFSTRA
+85 
-91 AVLADSVLIVSLIGV
+91 
-106 IAGNISKQFHPAAE
+106 
-120 YIFLFLFVTAL
+120 
-131 YLHFLTNSNLF
+131 
-142 HHTYR
+142 
-147 AIDCKK
+147 
-153 KLVGGKRMKEKRNIR
+153 MKEKRNIR

-247 LESPEKMAATDENGE
+247 LESPEKMAVTDENGE

-272 YSLTAE
+272 YSVTAE

-283 FENPVS
+283 LENPVS

-426 EGIVTFTEKS
+426 EGIVTFTEES

-461 FEDGFGGELRFTAE
+461 SEDGFGGELRFTAE

-548 NSNVSDSEDNTYS
+548 NSNVSDSKDNTYS

-696 ESFEWTEKIDDGEKD
+696 ESFEWTERIDDGKKD

-754 DYKVRFEEAI
+754 DYKVRFEEAK
-764 REYGTEKY
+764 REYGTENY

-949 IDENGR
+949 TDENGR

-1329 EKVWVSSTDSFGN
+1329 EKVLVSSTDSFGN
-1342 GPSKSKKK
+1342 GPSKSDEK

-1438 AVTVHLT
+1438 AVTVYFT

-1767 RTKLSITNTDG
+1767 RTELSITNTDG
-1778 ASASIGGWTVSQD
+1778 APASIGGWTVSQD

-1858 KESRAAAVT
+1858 KESRTAAVT

-1995 SSISAIENGQRIQYS
+1995 SSISSIENGQRIQYS

-2301 VLIVILIKR
+2301 VLILILIKR

>member
-1 MRKKLKKQLL
+1 
-11 ISLCCFSL
+11 
-19 ISLAVLLMPLAGERE
+19 
-34 TLTQRGLNC
+34 
-43 AVGILFWSGLLS
+43 
-55 GILSCVFI
+55 
-63 HKKNRKYLSV
+63 
-73 HTDKGRRPAAVR
+73 
-85 FFSTRA
+85 
-91 AVLADSVLIVSLIGV
+91 
-106 IAGNISKQFHPAAE
+106 
-120 YIFLFLFVTAL
+120 
-131 YLHFLTNSNLF
+131 
-142 HHTYR
+142 
-147 AIDCKK
+147 
-153 KLVGGKRMKEKRNIR
+153 MKEKRNIR

-183 VMIQPVTVM
+183 VMIQPVMVM

-222 AEEAYAVTGRVTCG
+222 AEEAYAVTGCVTCG

-247 LESPEKMAATDENGE
+247 LESPEKMAVTDENGE

-283 FENPVS
+283 LENPVS

-426 EGIVTFTEKS
+426 EGIVTFTEES

-441 DTDNKVKLA
+441 DTDNKVNLA

-461 FEDGFGGELRFTAE
+461 SEDGFGGELRFTAE
-475 YSGVTDRYA
+475 YSGVTNRYA

-499 LIWCEKDVYGN
+499 LIWCDKDVYGN

-548 NSNVSDSEDNTYS
+548 NSNVSDSKDNTYS

-577 INDENSQG
+577 VNDENSQG

-764 REYGTEKY
+764 REYGTENY

-949 IDENGR
+949 TDENGR

-1173 LYDGGDDITN
+1173 LYDGGVDITN

-1188 EEGTWEEGKIFT
+1188 AEGTWEEGKIFT

-1295 NTDSQAGISIEA
+1295 NTDSQDGISIKAGENP
-1307 ESADEDLS
+1307 S
-1315 EYTYSLTFSGEHKY
+1315 EYSLTFSGEHKY
-1329 EKVWVSSTDSFGN
+1329 EKVLVSSTDSFGN
-1342 GPSKSKKK
+1342 GPSESDEK

-1438 AVTVHLT
+1438 AVTVYFT

-1457 VCRDMA
+1457 VCRDLA

-1475 TAENVTI
+1475 TAENVAI

-1858 KESRAAAVT
+1858 KESRTAAVT

-1995 SSISAIENGQRIQYS
+1995 SSISSIENGQRIQYS

-2185 GRYMADSRN
+2185 GRYMANSRN

-2301 VLIVILIKR
+2301 VLIVILFKR

>member
-1 MRKKLKKQLL
+1 
-11 ISLCCFSL
+11 
-19 ISLAVLLMPLAGERE
+19 
-34 TLTQRGLNC
+34 
-43 AVGILFWSGLLS
+43 
-55 GILSCVFI
+55 
-63 HKKNRKYLSV
+63 
-73 HTDKGRRPAAVR
+73 
-85 FFSTRA
+85 
-91 AVLADSVLIVSLIGV
+91 
-106 IAGNISKQFHPAAE
+106 
-120 YIFLFLFVTAL
+120 
-131 YLHFLTNSNLF
+131 
-142 HHTYR
+142 
-147 AIDCKK
+147 
-153 KLVGGKRMKEKRNIR
+153 MKEKRNIR

-426 EGIVTFTEKS
+426 EGIVTFTEES

-548 NSNVSDSEDNTYS
+548 NSNVSDSKDNTYS

-618 TPGYT
+618 TPGYA

-645 PLFSVEKVYDG
+645 PLFSAEKVYDG

-764 REYGTEKY
+764 REYGTENY

-793 EAFEEIQEAV
+793 ESFEEIQEAV

-949 IDENGR
+949 TDENGR

-1329 EKVWVSSTDSFGN
+1329 EKVLVSSTDSFGN
-1342 GPSKSKKK
+1342 GPSKSDEK

-1361 SLTYIEEDNPLHGA
+1361 SLTYMEEDNPLHGA

-1438 AVTVHLT
+1438 AVTVYFT

-1858 KESRAAAVT
+1858 KESRTAAVT

-1995 SSISAIENGQRIQYS
+1995 SSISSIENGQRIQYS

>member
-2310 KRRQDPIV
+2310 KRRRDPIV

>member
-1 MRKKLKKQLL
+1 
-11 ISLCCFSL
+11 
-19 ISLAVLLMPLAGERE
+19 
-34 TLTQRGLNC
+34 
-43 AVGILFWSGLLS
+43 
-55 GILSCVFI
+55 
-63 HKKNRKYLSV
+63 
-73 HTDKGRRPAAVR
+73 
-85 FFSTRA
+85 
-91 AVLADSVLIVSLIGV
+91 
-106 IAGNISKQFHPAAE
+106 
-120 YIFLFLFVTAL
+120 
-131 YLHFLTNSNLF
+131 
-142 HHTYR
+142 
-147 AIDCKK
+147 
-153 KLVGGKRMKEKRNIR
+153 MKEKRNIR

-222 AEEAYAVTGRVTCG
+222 AEEAYAVTGCVTCG

-340 SGAFSDQTATG
+340 SGAFEDQTATG

-426 EGIVTFTEKS
+426 EGIVTFTEES

-461 FEDGFGGELRFTAE
+461 SEDGFGGELRFTAE

-548 NSNVSDSEDNTYS
+548 NSNVSDSKDNTYS

-618 TPGYT
+618 TPGYA

-656 TSLMEVPKFTAI
+656 TSFMEVPKFTAI

-696 ESFEWTEKIDDGEKD
+696 ESFEWTKGIDDGKKD

-764 REYGTEKY
+764 REYGTENY

-858 IITQQKIDNPLEDPA
+858 IIIQQKIDNPLGTPA

-949 IDENGR
+949 TDENGR

-962 KKGDGDILRAYTKKY
+962 KKDDGDILRAYTKKY

-1066 EGDKDLKQD
+1066 EGGKDLKQD

-1329 EKVWVSSTDSFGN
+1329 EKVLVSSTDSFGN
-1342 GPSKSKKK
+1342 GPSKSDEK

-1361 SLTYIEEDNPLHGA
+1361 SLTYMEEDNPLHGA

-1438 AVTVHLT
+1438 AVTVYFT

-1858 KESRAAAVT
+1858 KESRTAAVT

-1995 SSISAIENGQRIQYS
+1995 SSISSIENGQRIQYS

>member
-1 MRKKLKKQLL
+1 
-11 ISLCCFSL
+11 
-19 ISLAVLLMPLAGERE
+19 
-34 TLTQRGLNC
+34 
-43 AVGILFWSGLLS
+43 
-55 GILSCVFI
+55 
-63 HKKNRKYLSV
+63 
-73 HTDKGRRPAAVR
+73 
-85 FFSTRA
+85 
-91 AVLADSVLIVSLIGV
+91 
-106 IAGNISKQFHPAAE
+106 
-120 YIFLFLFVTAL
+120 
-131 YLHFLTNSNLF
+131 
-142 HHTYR
+142 
-147 AIDCKK
+147 
-153 KLVGGKRMKEKRNIR
+153 MKEKRNIR

-426 EGIVTFTEKS
+426 EGIVTFTEES

-548 NSNVSDSEDNTYS
+548 KSNVSDSKDNTYS

-618 TPGYT
+618 TPGYA

-645 PLFSVEKVYDG
+645 PLFSAEKVYDG
-656 TSLMEVPKFTAI
+656 TSFMEVPKFTAI

-696 ESFEWTEKIDDGEKD
+696 ESFEWTKGIDDGKKD

-764 REYGTEKY
+764 REYGTENY

-793 EAFEEIQEAV
+793 ESFEEIQEAV

-949 IDENGR
+949 TDENGR

-1342 GPSKSKKK
+1342 GPSKSDEK

-1361 SLTYIEEDNPLHGA
+1361 SLTYMEEDNPLHGA

-1438 AVTVHLT
+1438 AVTVYFT

-1767 RTKLSITNTDG
+1767 RTELSITNTDG
-1778 ASASIGGWTVSQD
+1778 APASIGGWTVSQD

-1858 KESRAAAVT
+1858 KESRTAAVT

-1995 SSISAIENGQRIQYS
+1995 SSISSIENGQRIQYS

>member
-1 MRKKLKKQLL
+1 
-11 ISLCCFSL
+11 
-19 ISLAVLLMPLAGERE
+19 
-34 TLTQRGLNC
+34 
-43 AVGILFWSGLLS
+43 
-55 GILSCVFI
+55 
-63 HKKNRKYLSV
+63 
-73 HTDKGRRPAAVR
+73 
-85 FFSTRA
+85 
-91 AVLADSVLIVSLIGV
+91 
-106 IAGNISKQFHPAAE
+106 
-120 YIFLFLFVTAL
+120 
-131 YLHFLTNSNLF
+131 
-142 HHTYR
+142 
-147 AIDCKK
+147 
-153 KLVGGKRMKEKRNIR
+153 MKEKRNIR

-183 VMIQPVTVM
+183 VMIQPVMVM

-222 AEEAYAVTGRVTCG
+222 AEEAYAVTGCVTCG

-247 LESPEKMAATDENGE
+247 LESPEKMAVTDENGE

-283 FENPVS
+283 LENPVS

-426 EGIVTFTEKS
+426 EGIVTFTEES

-441 DTDNKVKLA
+441 DTDNKVNLA

-461 FEDGFGGELRFTAE
+461 SEDGFGGELRFTAE
-475 YSGVTDRYA
+475 YSGVTNRYA

-499 LIWCEKDVYGN
+499 LIWCDKDVYGN

-548 NSNVSDSEDNTYS
+548 NSNVSDSKDNTYS

-577 INDENSQG
+577 VNDENSQG

-764 REYGTEKY
+764 REYGTENY

-949 IDENGR
+949 TDENGR

-1173 LYDGGDDITN
+1173 LYDGGVDITN

-1188 EEGTWEEGKIFT
+1188 AEGTWEEGKIFT

-1295 NTDSQAGISIEA
+1295 NTDSQDGISIKAGENP
-1307 ESADEDLS
+1307 S
-1315 EYTYSLTFSGEHKY
+1315 EYSLTFSGEHKY
-1329 EKVWVSSTDSFGN
+1329 EKVLVSSTDSFGN
-1342 GPSKSKKK
+1342 GPSESDEK

-1438 AVTVHLT
+1438 AVTVYFT

-1457 VCRDMA
+1457 VCRDLA

-1475 TAENVTI
+1475 TAENVAI

-1674 SGQGNWLLNGEETF
+1674 SGQANWLLNGEETF

-1858 KESRAAAVT
+1858 KESRTAAVT

-1995 SSISAIENGQRIQYS
+1995 SSISSIENGQRIQYS

-2185 GRYMADSRN
+2185 GRYTANSRN

-2301 VLIVILIKR
+2301 VLIVILFKR

>member
-1 MRKKLKKQLL
+1 
-11 ISLCCFSL
+11 
-19 ISLAVLLMPLAGERE
+19 
-34 TLTQRGLNC
+34 
-43 AVGILFWSGLLS
+43 
-55 GILSCVFI
+55 
-63 HKKNRKYLSV
+63 
-73 HTDKGRRPAAVR
+73 
-85 FFSTRA
+85 
-91 AVLADSVLIVSLIGV
+91 
-106 IAGNISKQFHPAAE
+106 
-120 YIFLFLFVTAL
+120 
-131 YLHFLTNSNLF
+131 
-142 HHTYR
+142 
-147 AIDCKK
+147 
-153 KLVGGKRMKEKRNIR
+153 MKEKRNIR

-176 TALMLVS
+176 AALMLVS
-183 VMIQPVTVM
+183 VMIQPVMVM

-222 AEEAYAVTGRVTCG
+222 AEEAYAVTGCVTCG

-247 LESPEKMAATDENGE
+247 LESPEKMAVTDENGE

-272 YSLTAE
+272 YSVTAE

-283 FENPVS
+283 LENPVS

-426 EGIVTFTEKS
+426 EGIVTFTEES

-548 NSNVSDSEDNTYS
+548 NSNVSDSKDNTYS

-656 TSLMEVPKFTAI
+656 TSFMEAPKFTAI

-696 ESFEWTEKIDDGEKD
+696 ESFEWTKKIDDGKKD

-764 REYGTEKY
+764 REYGTENY
-772 IQSPALSRDPETTG
+772 IQSPALSRDPEITG

-834 KGCEYAGNYH
+834 KGCEYVGNYH

-949 IDENGR
+949 TDENGR

-1342 GPSKSKKK
+1342 GPSKSDEK

-1361 SLTYIEEDNPLHGA
+1361 SLTYTEEDNPLHGA

-1438 AVTVHLT
+1438 AVTVYFT

-1475 TAENVTI
+1475 TAENVAI

-1688 SQEITVDA
+1688 SQEIIVDA

-1767 RTKLSITNTDG
+1767 RTELSITNTDG
-1778 ASASIGGWTVSQD
+1778 APASIGGWTVSQD

-1858 KESRAAAVT
+1858 KESRTAAVT

-1995 SSISAIENGQRIQYS
+1995 SSISSIENGQRIQYS

>member
-1 MRKKLKKQLL
+1 
-11 ISLCCFSL
+11 
-19 ISLAVLLMPLAGERE
+19 
-34 TLTQRGLNC
+34 
-43 AVGILFWSGLLS
+43 
-55 GILSCVFI
+55 
-63 HKKNRKYLSV
+63 
-73 HTDKGRRPAAVR
+73 
-85 FFSTRA
+85 
-91 AVLADSVLIVSLIGV
+91 
-106 IAGNISKQFHPAAE
+106 
-120 YIFLFLFVTAL
+120 
-131 YLHFLTNSNLF
+131 
-142 HHTYR
+142 
-147 AIDCKK
+147 
-153 KLVGGKRMKEKRNIR
+153 MKEKRNIR

-183 VMIQPVTVM
+183 VMIQPVMVM

-222 AEEAYAVTGRVTCG
+222 AEEAYAVTGCVTCG

-247 LESPEKMAATDENGE
+247 LESPEKMAVTDENGE

-283 FENPVS
+283 LENPVS

-426 EGIVTFTEKS
+426 EGIVTFTEES

-441 DTDNKVKLA
+441 DTDNKVNLA

-461 FEDGFGGELRFTAE
+461 SEDGFGGELRFTAE
-475 YSGVTDRYA
+475 YSGVTNRYA

-499 LIWCEKDVYGN
+499 LIWCDKDVYGN

-548 NSNVSDSEDNTYS
+548 NSNVSDSKDNTYS

-577 INDENSQG
+577 VNDENSQG

-736 NYEVSLD
+736 NFEVSLD

-764 REYGTEKY
+764 REYGTENY

-949 IDENGR
+949 TDENGR

-1173 LYDGGDDITN
+1173 LYDGGVDITN

-1188 EEGTWEEGKIFT
+1188 AEGTWEEGKIFT

-1295 NTDSQAGISIEA
+1295 NTDSQDGISIKAGENP
-1307 ESADEDLS
+1307 S
-1315 EYTYSLTFSGEHKY
+1315 EYSLTFSGEHKY
-1329 EKVWVSSTDSFGN
+1329 EKVLVSSTDSFGN
-1342 GPSKSKKK
+1342 GPSESDEK

-1438 AVTVHLT
+1438 AVTVYFT

-1457 VCRDMA
+1457 VCRDLA

-1475 TAENVTI
+1475 TAENVAI

-1674 SGQGNWLLNGEETF
+1674 SGQANWLLNGEETF

-1858 KESRAAAVT
+1858 KESRTAAVT

-1995 SSISAIENGQRIQYS
+1995 SSISSIENGQRIQYS

-2185 GRYMADSRN
+2185 GRYTANSRN

-2301 VLIVILIKR
+2301 VLIVILFKR

>member
-19 ISLAVLLMPLAGERE
+19 ISLAVLMMPLAGERE

-43 AVGILFWSGLLS
+43 AVGILFWIGLLS
-55 GILSCVFI
+55 GILSWVVI
-63 HKKNRKYLSV
+63 HRKNRKYLSV
-73 HTDKGRRPAAVR
+73 HIDKGRRPAAVR

-106 IAGNISKQFHPAAE
+106 IAGNISKQFHPAAD

-370 TYGTASASYIPDETD
+370 TYGTASAFYIPDETA

-426 EGIVTFTEKS
+426 EGIVTFTEES

-441 DTDNKVKLA
+441 DTDNKVNLA

-461 FEDGFGGELRFTAE
+461 SEDGFGGELRFTAE

-499 LIWCEKDVYGN
+499 LIWCDKDVYGN

-548 NSNVSDSEDNTYS
+548 KSNVSDSEDNTYS

-645 PLFSVEKVYDG
+645 PLFSAEKVYDG
-656 TSLMEVPKFTAI
+656 TSFMEAPKFTAI

-764 REYGTEKY
+764 REYGTENY

-949 IDENGR
+949 TDENGR

-1210 ALTLK
+1210 ALILK

-1329 EKVWVSSTDSFGN
+1329 EKVLVSSTDSFGN
-1342 GPSKSKKK
+1342 GPSKSDEK

-1361 SLTYIEEDNPLHGA
+1361 SLTYMEEDNPLHGA

-1438 AVTVHLT
+1438 AVTVYFT

-1475 TAENVTI
+1475 TAENVAI

-1721 AIPLQ
+1721 AVPLQ

-1778 ASASIGGWTVSQD
+1778 APASIGGWTVSQD

-1858 KESRAAAVT
+1858 KESRTAAVT

-1995 SSISAIENGQRIQYS
+1995 SSISSIENGQRIQYS

-2034 LTEKAVRFSVN
+2034 LTEKAVKFSVN

-2065 AAYRYANQE
+2065 AAYTYANQE

-2301 VLIVILIKR
+2301 VLILILIKR

>member
-1 MRKKLKKQLL
+1 
-11 ISLCCFSL
+11 
-19 ISLAVLLMPLAGERE
+19 
-34 TLTQRGLNC
+34 
-43 AVGILFWSGLLS
+43 
-55 GILSCVFI
+55 
-63 HKKNRKYLSV
+63 
-73 HTDKGRRPAAVR
+73 
-85 FFSTRA
+85 
-91 AVLADSVLIVSLIGV
+91 
-106 IAGNISKQFHPAAE
+106 
-120 YIFLFLFVTAL
+120 
-131 YLHFLTNSNLF
+131 
-142 HHTYR
+142 
-147 AIDCKK
+147 
-153 KLVGGKRMKEKRNIR
+153 MKEKRNIR

-340 SGAFSDQTATG
+340 SGAFLDQTATG
-351 TSVTMPVLQQGI
+351 TSVTMPVLWQGI

-426 EGIVTFTEKS
+426 EGIVTFTEES

-548 NSNVSDSEDNTYS
+548 KSNVSDSKDNTYS

-618 TPGYT
+618 TPGYA

-645 PLFSVEKVYDG
+645 PLFSAEKVYDG
-656 TSLMEVPKFTAI
+656 TSFMEVPKFTAI

-696 ESFEWTEKIDDGEKD
+696 ESFEWTKGIDDGKKD

-764 REYGTEKY
+764 REYGTENY

-793 EAFEEIQEAV
+793 ESFEEIQEAV

-949 IDENGR
+949 TDENGR

-1138 EDGKIEFTVRADDT
+1138 KDRKIEFTVAADDM

-1173 LYDGGDDITN
+1173 LYDGGVDITN

-1188 EEGTWEEGKIFT
+1188 AEGTWEEGKIFT

-1342 GPSKSKKK
+1342 GPSKSDEK

-1361 SLTYIEEDNPLHGA
+1361 SLTYMEEGNPLHGA

-1438 AVTVHLT
+1438 AVTVYFT

-1767 RTKLSITNTDG
+1767 RTELSITNTDG
-1778 ASASIGGWTVSQD
+1778 APASIGGWTVSQD

-1858 KESRAAAVT
+1858 KESRTAAVT

-1995 SSISAIENGQRIQYS
+1995 SSISSIENGQRIQYS

-2301 VLIVILIKR
+2301 VLILILIKR